1 MWLLAFIC
9 VSLVPIDTQAKPPRD
24 PEEMLCKYDGDC
36 GEGHCWVGLCES
48 GICVGYNTCV

>member
-9 VSLVPIDTQAKPPRD
+9 ISLVPVDAQAKPPRD

-36 GEGHCWVGLCES
+36 GEGHCW
-48 GICVGYNTCV
+48 